1 MKFEKNKDYY
11 LISKTD
17 IIIPEKITTE
27 LNTDIIGKDVFYFK
41 SISSTNIY
49 AKQIAEK
56 GIREGFVVI
65 ADIQTHGRGRKNR
78 MWFSSF
84 GGLWFS
90 VVLKPNI
97 PPDRGMF
104 VTMVV
109 SITVAQAIK
118 KLTNID
124 PVIKWPN
131 DLLING
137 KKICG
142 ILTEFDIKKNK
153 INYAVVGI
161 GINLN
166 NKINK
171 KIKKIATSISIEIG
185 SNISRVKF
193 LKIILKYFDDN
204 YKKLIK
210 GDFSTIKKI
219 WCLYSNIVG
228 KAVKINDNGD
238 TISGIISGIDNKGY
252 LVLKTKKDIKK
263 IYTGDLYIL

>member
-1 MKFEKNKDYY
+1 MEFKKNKDYH

-27 LNTDIIGKDVFYFK
+27 LDTDIIGKDVFYFR

-49 AKQIAEK
+49 AKRIAEK
-56 GIREGFVVI
+56 GVREGFVVI

-97 PPDRGMF
+97 SLDRGMF
-104 VTMVV
+104 VTMVA
-109 SITVAQAIK
+109 SISVVQAIK
-118 KLTNID
+118 KITNID

-137 KKICG
+137 KKVCG
-142 ILTEFDIKKNK
+142 ILTEFDIKNDK
-153 INYAVVGI
+153 INYAVVGL

-171 KIKKIATSISIEIG
+171 KIKKIATSISIEID
-185 SNISRVKF
+185 SNISRIKF

-210 GDFSTIKKI
+210 GDFSTIKKL
-219 WCLYSNIVG
+219 WCSYSNMVG
-228 KAVKINDNGD
+228 TAVKINDNGD
-238 TISGIISGIDNKGY
+238 TISGIISGIDKNGY
-252 LVLKTKKDIKK
+252 LILKTEKGIKK
-263 IYTGDLYIL
+263 IYSGDLYYS